1 MDDLSSSYLALN
13 RLSASSQIRE
23 QNVIL
28 QTEWFTQIHM
38 NELSSSYLALGRL
51 SASSQTREQNILFA
65 DRMVLSNTHGWLI
78 TNIWCLS
85 HTPLLTISIKVG
97 LHLRVG
103 KYEQDKAHTHA
114 RHWQKIH
121 AAVRFTYKHQERE
134 GGKGISNWWHHH
146 SSDLAS
152 DYAQFMIYCSSNKY
166 TFVMS

>member
-65 DRMVLSNTHGWLI
+65 DRMVLSNTHG
-78 TNIWCLS
+78 
-85 HTPLLTISIKVG
+85 
-97 LHLRVG
+97 
-103 KYEQDKAHTHA
+103 
-114 RHWQKIH
+114 
-121 AAVRFTYKHQERE
+121 
-134 GGKGISNWWHHH
+134 
-146 SSDLAS
+146 
-152 DYAQFMIYCSSNKY
+152 
-166 TFVMS
+166 